1 MNSRGIL
8 KKLDQIED
16 LPTLPAIAMEVNE
29 MLRDYNTSVKELSQ
43 TIQKDQALVPRI
55 LKLVNSAFFGF
66 PSKISDI
73 SRAVVVLGFNSVR
86 NVIIS
91 VSIIDAFSG
100 KKTSDDFDIKAFWS
114 HSVAVAMTSKYLAG
128 ETRLLAPEDA
138 FTGGLLHDIGKVV
151 LALYFQEL
159 FRKVWSSARENKLS
173 FYDAENRE
181 IPMTHVQIGA
191 HLAKKW
197 QLPQGLVDTI
207 QYHHEVSK
215 NANDLN
221 MLMVVHVA
229 DIIVNSHMSDSES
242 KLDLSAISP
251 DAANL
256 MKSQRETVSDWFPEV
271 SEEIQSA
278 CEFFL
283 ENR

>member
-1 MNSRGIL
+1 MNSREIL
-8 KKLDQIED
+8 EKLDQIED

-91 VSIIDAFSG
+91 VSIIDAFSE
-100 KKTSDDFDIKAFWS
+100 KNASDDFDIKAFWS

-128 ETRLLAPEDA
+128 DTRLLAPEDA

-151 LALYFQEL
+151 LALYFQER
-159 FRKVWSSARENKLS
+159 FGKVWASARENKLS
-173 FYDAENRE
+173 FYDAEKRE
-181 IPMTHVQIGA
+181 IPITHVQIGA

-207 QYHHEVSK
+207 RYHHEVNK
-215 NANDLN
+215 NASDLN
-221 MLMVVHVA
+221 MLMTVHVA
-229 DIIVNSHMSDSES
+229 DIIVNSHISDSES
-242 KLDLSAISP
+242 EPDLSAIYP
-251 DAANL
+251 DAASL
-256 MKSQRETVSDWFPEV
+256 MKPQLETVSDWFPEV

-283 ENR
+283 ENK

>member
-1 MNSRGIL
+1 
-8 KKLDQIED
+8 
-16 LPTLPAIAMEVNE
+16 
-29 MLRDYNTSVKELSQ
+29 
-43 TIQKDQALVPRI
+43 
-55 LKLVNSAFFGF
+55 
-66 PSKISDI
+66 
-73 SRAVVVLGFNSVR
+73 
-86 NVIIS
+86 
-91 VSIIDAFSG
+91 
-100 KKTSDDFDIKAFWS
+100 
-114 HSVAVAMTSKYLAG
+114 
-128 ETRLLAPEDA
+128 
-138 FTGGLLHDIGKVV
+138 LHDIGKVV

-159 FRKVWSSARENKLS
+159 FGKVWASARENKLS

-181 IPMTHVQIGA
+181 IPITHVQIGA

-215 NANDLN
+215 NASDLN

-229 DIIVNSHMSDSES
+229 DIVVNSHMSDSES
-242 KLDLSAISP
+242 EPGLSAIYP

-256 MKSQRETVSDWFPEV
+256 MKSQLETVSDWFPEV

-283 ENR
+283 ENK